1 MSEDLESLRKA
12 LEQKTTDELASIL
25 RNRDEEQWRLA
36 VFDVVASILRDR
48 GLSPEEVAAMGPE
61 GRDVVESEPTVT
73 IGRFFSPPEA
83 HASRMALEEGG
94 ITAWVTDE
102 AGGTMY
108 GFGIGVRLQVRTSD
122 VAAAQELLGQLTADG
137 VPPEIAEPP
146 CPACGSRNVTSEAW
160 LESEES
166 SMPRWRQTRRRWH
179 YVCGACRE
187 AWPASDTT
195 GKP

>member
-12 LEQKTTDELASIL
+12 LEQQTTEELTSIL

-36 VFDVVASILRDR
+36 VFSVVASILRDR

-61 GRDVVESEPTVT
+61 GIDVLEAEPTET

-108 GFGIGVRLQVRTSD
+108 GFGIGTRLQVRAKD
-122 VAAAQELLGQLTADG
+122 VAAARELLGQLTADG

-160 LESEES
+160 VESEES

-179 YVCGACRE
+179 YVCGDCRE
-187 AWPASDTT
+187 AWPASDTA
-195 GKP
+195 GEP